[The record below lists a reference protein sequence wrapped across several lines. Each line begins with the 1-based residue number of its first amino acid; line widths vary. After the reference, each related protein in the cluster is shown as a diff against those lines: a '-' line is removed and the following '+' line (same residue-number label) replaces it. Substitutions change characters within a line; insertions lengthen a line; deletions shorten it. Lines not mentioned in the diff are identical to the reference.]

1 MATFSDAI
9 DVIQTRLKAAIT
21 DLELRWQN
29 ENGLPMPDIPAPFIF
44 VAIEREPKS
53 TYLAGFGAGRGAN
66 LWRNPAYIVAYAF
79 VPKNQGL
86 KTATD
91 LAERVGAVFRSYRDD
106 MISCFESSIEPGG
119 DGASMKPPG
128 LASEVGNY
136 FWSLSQTTFF
146 FDQIG

>member
-1 MATFSDAI
+1 MATISDAI
-9 DVIQTRLKAAIT
+9 NAVQGRLKASIT
-21 DLELRWQN
+21 DVPLRFQN
-29 ENGLPMPDIPAPFIF
+29 ENGPPLPDAASAFVF

-86 KTATD
+86 KPATD

-106 MISCFESSIEPGG
+106 TISCFESSIEPGG
-119 DGASMKPPG
+119 DGASMRPPG